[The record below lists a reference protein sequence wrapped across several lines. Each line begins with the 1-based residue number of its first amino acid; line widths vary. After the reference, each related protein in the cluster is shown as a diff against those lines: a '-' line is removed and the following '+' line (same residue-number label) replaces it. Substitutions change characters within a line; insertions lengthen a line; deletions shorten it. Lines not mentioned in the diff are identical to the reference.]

1 MATFAD
7 LFTTCYL
14 TGASGFDF
22 TSVRLHYRGADRI
35 CRAFGATAL
44 AVGSDIYFRDGAFA
58 PYTPDGLRILAHEV
72 AHVVQQR
79 RGPVAARQL
88 AGGLAVAPAGSA
100 DEREADAAAGALLSG
115 RPFAFARAGLP
126 SGQAAAPGIRVI
138 QRYMAWEHCML
149 GDLDPAQ
156 VHPEQL
162 EAHCALLERL
172 GRDPRNIDEERLR
185 AELPGLET
193 LRLPGSGLVVTLGE
207 LNVLPDYLAH
217 PAEIETAPEAFLL
230 PLIQSIRS
238 LNITEL
244 RRSAGRPGR
253 RPRLQGSL
261 KYPRLRGLA
270 EIGEVLEVDA
280 LGRRCGFAPWKL
292 YSSAVG
298 RNAGHFAPFSW
309 YRWRSFHLMA
319 RELIARSLAV
329 AGDDREKLRTRA
341 RIYAGYADHFL
352 QDSYAAGHLVNKTL
366 VMQWYVEWLADARV
380 PCLDRHVLA
389 RMTTSRQPFL
399 HGPDHYDRVA
409 GGPGAP
415 DGASSRPPWDPQS
428 VVEAPTL
435 EARIEASGVIGSCDQ
450 ERRDAYAAY
459 LTMLGSSVAQLA
471 ASLLHGY
478 FNKRSL
484 VVAAGPDGPPF
495 RIPGDRTL
503 LAGGDGALHA
513 FGATAASRRAIREL
527 LAYGETGIT
536 CREIFEG
543 FPDHVEQEGTL
554 VTLRQWHDS
563 SLRELCF
570 GELFSLWRTAAMRIL
585 ASAIFRR
592 FCVPSPD
599 VEALRNELVT
609 RS

>member
-7 LFTTCYL
+7 LFKTRYL
-14 TGASGFDF
+14 TGGRGVEFS
-22 TSVRLHYRGADRI
+22 SIRLHYRGVDEI

-44 AVGSDIYFRDGAFA
+44 TVGSDIYFRHEAFA
-58 PYTPDGLRILAHEV
+58 PHTAEGLRLLAHEV
-72 AHVVQQR
+72 AHVVQQH
-79 RGPVAARQL
+79 RGPVT
-88 AGGLAVAPAGSA
+88 AGSA
-100 DEREADAAAGALLSG
+100 EEREADAAADALLSG
-115 RPFAFARAGLP
+115 RPFDFGATTAAGPAR
-126 SGQAAAPGIRVI
+126 RVV

-149 GDLDPAQ
+149 GDLDPALLGAE
-156 VHPEQL
+156 HL

-172 GRDPRNIDEERLR
+172 GRDPRNVDEERLR
-185 AELPGLET
+185 AEHPGVEM

-230 PLIQSIRS
+230 PLIQSVRS

-244 RRSAGRPGR
+244 RRSAGSGFRPGR
-253 RPRLQGSL
+253 RPRLPGSL

-309 YRWRSFHLMA
+309 YRWRSYHLMA
-319 RELIARSLAV
+319 RELITRSLAA

-366 VMQWYVEWLADARV
+366 IMQWYIEWLADARI
-380 PCLDRHVLA
+380 PCLDRAVIA
-389 RMTTSRQPFL
+389 RMTTGRQPFL
-399 HGPDHYDRVA
+399 HGPGHYNRVA
-409 GGPGAP
+409 AGPGAP
-415 DGASSRPPWDPQS
+415 SPPPWDPQS

-435 EARIEASGVIGSCDQ
+435 QARIEASGVVGSSDQ

-459 LTMLGSSVAQLA
+459 LAMLGSSVAQLA
-471 ASLLHGY
+471 ASLLHRY

-495 RIPGDRTL
+495 RIHGDRTL
-503 LAGGDGALHA
+503 LAGGDGVLHA
-513 FGATAASRRAIREL
+513 ARATAASRRAIAEL
-527 LAYGETGIT
+527 LARGETGIT

-543 FPDHVEQEGTL
+543 FPDHVEQGGTF

-563 SLRELCF
+563 SVRDLCF
-570 GELFSLWRTAAMRIL
+570 GELFSLWRTGAMRIL

-592 FCVPSPD
+592 FGVPSPD
-599 VEALRNELVT
+599 VEALR
-609 RS
+609 SG

>member
-1 MATFAD
+1 
-7 LFTTCYL
+7 
-14 TGASGFDF
+14 
-22 TSVRLHYRGADRI
+22 V
-35 CRAFGATAL
+35 
-44 AVGSDIYFRDGAFA
+44 
-58 PYTPDGLRILAHEV
+58 
-72 AHVVQQR
+72 
-79 RGPVAARQL
+79 
-88 AGGLAVAPAGSA
+88 
-100 DEREADAAAGALLSG
+100 
-115 RPFAFARAGLP
+115 
-126 SGQAAAPGIRVI
+126 
-138 QRYMAWEHCML
+138 
-149 GDLDPAQ
+149 
-156 VHPEQL
+156 
-162 EAHCALLERL
+162 
-172 GRDPRNIDEERLR
+172 
-185 AELPGLET
+185 
-193 LRLPGSGLVVTLGE
+193 RLPGSGLVVTLGE

-244 RRSAGRPGR
+244 RRSAGSGLRPGP
-253 RPRLQGSL
+253 RPRLRGSL